1 MFLAPPRTRHCD
13 FSTRRMGNSMHHN
26 PFDDDTSAFFV
37 LVNDEERH
45 SLWRAFADI
54 RASWRVVYGGADR
67 ATCLD
72 YLKQT

>member
-1 MFLAPPRTRHCD
+1 
-13 FSTRRMGNSMHHN
+13 MHHN

-45 SLWRAFADI
+45 SLRRAFADI